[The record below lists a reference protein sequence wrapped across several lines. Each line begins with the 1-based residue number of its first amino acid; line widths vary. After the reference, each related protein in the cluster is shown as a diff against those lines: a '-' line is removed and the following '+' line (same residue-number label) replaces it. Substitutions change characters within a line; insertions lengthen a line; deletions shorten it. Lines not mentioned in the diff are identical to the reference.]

1 MFKPTTLI
9 NRVGMAGRLLPV
21 IGLILLLSLL
31 VPTLALADSPE
42 PCAKCHNDETKAWEN
57 SPHAKG
63 VTTVNCE
70 DCHGAYVAGHPEAGV
85 MQLTVDSSVCEK
97 CHSSTSAQWEN
108 TIHAQAGVQCIGCHL
123 SHSQQF
129 RLSDKALCTACHRE
143 QLDTAHGQADVSC
156 IACHLSPANSHEV
169 AAVSATEAKLGVPP
183 ANHDFTAVL
192 SKNCV
197 SCHDQVAHRDDTAPV
212 SNVQSPV
219 TLECQPGLMA
229 KLEATQ
235 ETNKSLQT
243 LTPISLGLG
252 MGIGGTLGI
261 VFMLILGYINQ
272 YRVRQ

>member
-1 MFKPTTLI
+1 MFKSMLAI
-9 NRVGMAGRLLPV
+9 NWVGLARRLLPV

-42 PCAKCHNDETKAWEN
+42 TCAKCHDDETKAWEN

-63 VTTVNCE
+63 VTAVTCE
-70 DCHGAYVAGHPEAGV
+70 DCHGSYVADHPESGV

-97 CHSSTSAQWEN
+97 CHSSTFAQWEN
-108 TIHAQAGVQCIGCHL
+108 TVHAQAGVQCIGCHL
-123 SHSQQF
+123 SHSQEF
-129 RLSDKALCTACHRE
+129 RLSDKALCAACHRE
-143 QLDTAHGQADVSC
+143 QLDTAHGQADISC
-156 IACHLSPANSHEV
+156 IDCHLSSANAHGVQVVGER
-169 AAVSATEAKLGVPP
+169 EAKLGIPV

-197 SCHDQVAHRDDTAPV
+197 SCHGQVAHRDDIAPV

-219 TLECQPGLMA
+219 TLECQSGLMA

-235 ETNKSLQT
+235 QINKSLQT

-261 VFMLILGYINQ
+261 VFMLILGYVNQ